1 MLLILAVENAKKRMY
16 ERVMLV
22 LQDNVKTV
30 INKYK
35 RKMTDLSEVLTQV
48 LILSLNLSILA
59 KMKASVI
66 AKLII

>member
-1 MLLILAVENAKKRMY
+1 MY

-35 RKMTDLSEVLTQV
+35 RKMTDLSEVLTQA

-66 AKLII
+66 AKLIF

>member
-35 RKMTDLSEVLTQV
+35 RKMTDLSEVLTQA

-66 AKLII
+66 AKLIF

>member
-1 MLLILAVENAKKRMY
+1 MLLILAVENAKKRKY

-66 AKLII
+66 AKLIF

>member
-35 RKMTDLSEVLTQV
+35 RKMTDLTEVLTQV

-66 AKLII
+66 AKLIF

>member
-66 AKLII
+66 AKLIF